1 MRIRLAGILIVIM
14 FLSFPPRSFGA
25 ETVKLQH
32 AASVYFDANGGGISL
47 PEGVACNESPVF
59 IVADTGNGRLLKYT
73 YQDNVVKGGDQIK
86 IDQMSYPV
94 RVQLNAGGEI
104 FVLDGKQRRII
115 HLSPEGVYKGYIDPS
130 ALPDAPPVPVVIRSF
145 KLDSSGNIYAL
156 DIFSGRVLVL
166 DPTGKYVRHLDFPA
180 KYGFFSDLA
189 VDARGTIFLVD
200 SVEAKVYYA
209 AKDDKAFSLLSKGLE
224 GYVNFPTNMAVDSRG
239 NIYIS
244 DQSGSG
250 IVILGSDGSFLGRSV
265 VFGWKDGLVRYPAQL
280 CVNERGNLFVA
291 DKENSRVQIFTIIR

>member
-1 MRIRLAGILIVIM
+1 MRIRLAGILIVVM

-32 AASVYFDANGGGISL
+32 AASVYFDAKGGGISL
-47 PEGVACNESPVF
+47 PEGVACNESPAF

-73 YQDNVVKGGDQIK
+73 YQDNVVKGGDEIK

-94 RVQLNAGGEI
+94 RLQLNAAGEI

-115 HLSPEGVYKGYIDPS
+115 HLSPEGVFKGYIDPS
-130 ALPDAPPVPVVIRSF
+130 GLPDASPVVIRSF

-156 DIFSGRVLVL
+156 DIFSARVLVL
-166 DPTGKYVRHLDFPA
+166 DPTGKYIRQMDFPG

-189 VDARGTIFLVD
+189 VDARGTIFLLD
-200 SVEAKVYYA
+200 SVEAKVYFA
-209 AKDDKAFSLLSKGLE
+209 AKDDKGFSPLSKGLE

-239 NIYIS
+239 NIYLS

-265 VFGWKDGLVRYPAQL
+265 LFGWKDGLVRYPAQL
-280 CVNERGNLFVA
+280 CVNDRGNLFVA